1 MVYTQVTMTNIPINP
16 EAYVHDQRNAIE
28 IPAKGMD
35 R

>member
-1 MVYTQVTMTNIPINP
+1 MVYIPVTMTNIPIYP
-16 EAYVHDQRNAIE
+16 EAYVHDLRNTID